1 MKDIWTARNTVFT
14 IILPSWYQGPD
25 VGLAREETMIHYA
38 WIIAF
43 TGTLVLLLTQGFGR
57 MSYSVILPS
66 MKEGLLLSYTQAGL
80 IGTANFIGYLSLA
93 VIGGFLAV
101 RFGTG
106 RTIFVSLLVM
116 GVSLFL
122 TGLSGSFASAFL
134 MRLITGM
141 GNGSAVVPMMA
152 LTATWF
158 AARKRGLAAG
168 ILTMGTGLGL
178 SILGLL
184 LPYVMAQFGSDGWRY
199 AWFLLG
205 VIVFALS
212 FVCRALLRDNPAD
225 KGTAMYGG
233 TEEVKNRE
241 GVTFLSA
248 WAEVVREKEIWKLGV
263 VYFMFGLAYIVY
275 ITFFVAYL
283 TSEAALTPQ
292 KAGQIFALLGL
303 ASILSGALW
312 GTLSDVLGRR
322 YSSALAYLAIT
333 LSFLILA
340 LWRSTAGYYVSSIV
354 FGISLSSI
362 PAIMTAAVGDSIG
375 GKLAPAGLGFITL
388 IFGIGQSLGPAI
400 AGWLKD
406 MTGTF
411 AWAFVLSSAVSLMG
425 AAGSML
431 LRKKA

>member
-1 MKDIWTARNTVFT
+1 MM
-14 IILPSWYQGPD
+14 L
-25 VGLAREETMIHYA
+25 HYA

-57 MSYSVILPS
+57 MSYSVLLPS
-66 MKEGLLLSYTQAGL
+66 MKEGLVLTYTQVGL

-101 RFGTG
+101 RFGTR
-106 RTIFVSLLVM
+106 RTIFISLLVM

-122 TGLSGSFASAFL
+122 TGLSGSFTSAFF

-141 GNGSAVVPMMA
+141 GNGGAVVPMMA
-152 LTATWF
+152 LTASWF

-178 SILGLL
+178 SIVGLV
-184 LPYVMAQFGSDGWRY
+184 LPYVMAQFGADGWRY

-212 FVCRALLRDNPAD
+212 FVCRALLRDNPSD

-233 TEEVKNRE
+233 HEEVKSRAA
-241 GVTFLSA
+241 VTFFSA
-248 WAEVVREKEIWKLGV
+248 WRDVAREKEIWKLGM
-263 VYFMFGLAYIVY
+263 VYFMFGFSYIIYV
-275 ITFFVAYL
+275 TFFVAYL

-303 ASILSGALW
+303 ASILSGTLW
-312 GTLSDVLGRR
+312 GALSDILGRR
-322 YSSALAYLAIT
+322 YGSLLAYLTIA
-333 LSFLILA
+333 LSFLMLA
-340 LWRSTAGYYVSSIV
+340 LWRSSPGFYVSSIV

-362 PAIMTAAVGDSIG
+362 PAIMAAAVGDSMG
-375 GKLAPAGLGFITL
+375 GRLAPAALGLITL
-388 IFGIGQSLGPAI
+388 IFGIGQSLGPAV
-400 AGWLKD
+400 AGWIKD
-406 MTGTF
+406 ATGTF
-411 AWAFVLSSAVSLMG
+411 TGAFVLSAVVSLVG

-431 LRKKA
+431 LRKKT